1 MRPFLRAWASGSAS
15 AAVAP
20 ATAAAA
26 VLRGLPSE
34 TRGRRGAEPEPES
47 VGEGGAVEG
56 SKNFKAAIKE
66 TEGEGGGRR
75 R

>member
-1 MRPFLRAWASGSAS
+1 MRPLLREWASGSAS

-26 VLRGLPSE
+26 VVRGLPSE

-66 TEGEGGGRR
+66 TKGEGSARR
-75 R
+75 Q